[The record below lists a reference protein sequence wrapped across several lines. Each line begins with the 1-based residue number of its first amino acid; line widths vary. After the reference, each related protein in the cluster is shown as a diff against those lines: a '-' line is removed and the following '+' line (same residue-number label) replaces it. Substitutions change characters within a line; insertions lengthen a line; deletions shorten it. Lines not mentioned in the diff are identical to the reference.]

1 MTQAETAG
9 ERPPGHASLARLRL
23 AASAS
28 LFNKSAGRPH
38 QLSVSQAVPQG
49 LCLACSP
56 GCEKECSQES
66 TRDFHGK
73 VYPKFPGTRPWA
85 LETTGPAAG
94 LNPAGHPGSP
104 CSTPSGYLTS
114 PARLSLATPCA
125 LGTAISSSYKHRGQG
140 TERLSVWPEVPQQS
154 PASIPRSLAPEEA
167 RVPAL
172 WYLTC

>member
-1 MTQAETAG
+1 MFPFQRREAQTLSTPPLEALTQAETAG

-28 LFNKSAGRPH
+28 LFNKSARRPH
-38 QLSVSQAVPQG
+38 QLSVSQAVPQL

-56 GCEKECSQES
+56 GCKKECSQES

-94 LNPAGHPGSP
+94 LNPAGQPWISLQHAKWRPHV
-104 CSTPSGYLTS
+104 TS
-114 PARLSLATPCA
+114 MSQPRHTLCFGHCHQLLLQAQRPR
-125 LGTAISSSYKHRGQG
+125 HREA
-140 TERLSVWPEVPQQS
+140 ERL
-154 PASIPRSLAPEEA
+154 A
-167 RVPAL
+167 
-172 WYLTC
+172 